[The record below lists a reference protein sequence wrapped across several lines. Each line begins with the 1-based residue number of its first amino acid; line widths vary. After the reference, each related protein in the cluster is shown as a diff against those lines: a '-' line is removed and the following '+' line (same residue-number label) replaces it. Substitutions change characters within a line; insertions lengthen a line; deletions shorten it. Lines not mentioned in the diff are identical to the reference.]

1 MSYRTANRSSSVSL
15 SGGYQRRI
23 SAVCAPS
30 VYGGAGGSNV
40 RVSYASGTR
49 SGFHLTQALSGGSD
63 FSIGHSEKATMQN
76 LNDRLGSYLE
86 KVRFLETSNAKLEL
100 QIREWYEKR
109 TVVITDYSKYQ
120 AVIDDLRR
128 KVRDFRDKLPNC
140 YKCSYLTS

>member
-1 MSYRTANRSSSVSL
+1 MRANRSSSVSL
-15 SGGYQRRI
+15 TGGYQRRI
-23 SAVCAPS
+23 SAVRVPS

-49 SGFHLTQALSGGSD
+49 CGFDLTQALSGGSD